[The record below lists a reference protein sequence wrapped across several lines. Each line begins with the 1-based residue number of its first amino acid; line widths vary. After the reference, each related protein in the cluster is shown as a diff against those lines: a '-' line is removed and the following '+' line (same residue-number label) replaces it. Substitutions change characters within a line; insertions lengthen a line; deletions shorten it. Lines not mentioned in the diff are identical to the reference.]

1 MRTCTFL
8 LCALLAWS
16 GCCGYSARSLL
27 PPHLRT
33 VAVLPATN
41 STTRPGIEE
50 ILTDSLI
57 AAFGADRNLRV
68 TSLEDADLVLNVDVN
83 SYSKTAAVFD
93 EEQTVS
99 VYDVVVSAQVEAE
112 DQVRSEVFFQ
122 GSVSGRKTYD
132 PEESTGTGDPE
143 DAAAAEAVGEV
154 AREIVRGIIT
164 QW

>member
-1 MRTCTFL
+1 M
-8 LCALLAWS
+8 LLAS
-16 GCCGYSARSLL
+16 LDCCGYSARSLL

-33 VAVLPATN
+33 VAIPPATN

-57 AAFGADRNLRV
+57 AAFGADRSLRV
-68 TSLEDADLVLNVDVN
+68 TSLEDADLVLSVDVN

-99 VYDVVVSAQVEAE
+99 VYDVVISARVEAE
-112 DQVRSEVFFQ
+112 DQVRSEIFFE
-122 GSVSGRKTYD
+122 GPVSGRKTYD
-132 PEESTGTGDPE
+132 PEQSAGTGDPE
-143 DAAAAEAVGEV
+143 EAAAAQAVGEV
-154 AREIVRGIIT
+154 AREVVRRVLT